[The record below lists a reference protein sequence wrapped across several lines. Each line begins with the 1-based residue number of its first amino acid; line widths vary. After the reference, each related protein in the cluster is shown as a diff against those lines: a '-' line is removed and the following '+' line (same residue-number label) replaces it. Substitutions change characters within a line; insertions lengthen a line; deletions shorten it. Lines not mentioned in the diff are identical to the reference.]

1 MSRLSNSYSLSS
13 PTRVCA
19 GSGQELKTGEP
30 FVGALCQDVQT
41 EEFRRLDYSVE
52 AWEGGS
58 RPGAPLELI
67 GTWRAL
73 VPDPNEKKKL
83 LLDEGSLLD
92 LFEQTGEAAAG
103 SDAAGN
109 RRREVFRFVLALI
122 LIRKR
127 LLVCEKSTWSDGTSS
142 AMLVR
147 PKGVPKPPEGPALIE
162 VADPGMRD
170 ADVALAVEQLQSV
183 LIEPGAGD
191 GAKPGTA
198 GKTGAGT

>member
-1 MSRLSNSYSLSS
+1 MSRLANTYSLSS
-13 PTRVCA
+13 PTRQCA
-19 GSGQELKTGEP
+19 GTGVPLSTGQP

-58 RPGAPLELI
+58 RPVAPLELI

-83 LLDEGSLLD
+83 LLDEGSMLD
-92 LFEQTGEAAAG
+92 LFEQTGEPAPG
-103 SDAAGN
+103 SDAAAN

-127 LLVCEKSTWSDGTSS
+127 LLVCEKSTWGDGTTS

-162 VADPGMRD
+162 VVDPGMRD
-170 ADVALAVEQLQSV
+170 EDVAIAVEQLQTV
-183 LIEPGAGD
+183 LIEPGAGESTQ
-191 GAKPGTA
+191 PGNTS
-198 GKTGAGT
+198 GAGT